1 MAQNPLFDLAGKVAL
16 ITGSSRGI
24 GRSIAEEYARAG
36 AKVVISSRKQD
47 ACDVV
52 TAAINAE
59 MGEGTAI
66 SVPCNIGR
74 KEDLER
80 LVQAVMAQ
88 WGRIDILVANA
99 AINPVYG
106 PLATVTDDA
115 WDKIMGTNLRSTW
128 QLCNMVLP
136 QMAERK
142 DGSVIVLSSIAG
154 LRGNPVIGA
163 YGVSK
168 AAEAALVRNLAVEYG
183 RANVRVNAIAPG
195 IIETDF
201 AKALTDNPDI
211 AKAVMRRAPLGRFG
225 KPVEIAGV
233 ALMLASAAGRF
244 MTGQLLVVDGGATV
258 GDPTMA

>member
-1 MAQNPLFDLAGKVAL
+1 MTHPLFDLSGKVAL

-24 GRSIAEEYARAG
+24 GRAIAEEYARAG
-36 AKVVISSRKQD
+36 AKVVISSRKLD
-47 ACDVV
+47 ACEAVRD
-52 TAAINAE
+52 AINAE
-59 MGEGTAI
+59 HGAGAAI
-66 SVPCNIGR
+66 AVACNIGR
-74 KEDLER
+74 KEDMQR
-80 LVQAVMAQ
+80 LVDETLSAF
-88 WGRIDILVANA
+88 GKIDVLVANA

-106 PLATVTDDA
+106 PLSTVTDEA

-128 QLCNMVLP
+128 QLCTMVIP
-136 QMAERK
+136 GMAERK

-183 RANVRVNAIAPG
+183 RENVRVNAIAPG
-195 IIETDF
+195 IVETDF

-233 ALMLASAAGRF
+233 ALMLAAPAGAF
-244 MTGQLLVVDGGATV
+244 MTGQLIVADGGATIA
-258 GDPTMA
+258 DPTIL

>member
-1 MAQNPLFDLAGKVAL
+1 MHPLFDLTGKVAL

-24 GRSIAEEYARAG
+24 GRAIAEEFAKVG

-47 ACDVV
+47 ACDIVRDEIV
-52 TAAINAE
+52 KAG
-59 MGEGTAI
+59 GEAI

-74 KEDLER
+74 KEDMER
-80 LVQAVMAQ
+80 LVAATMDK

-106 PLATVTDDA
+106 PLATVTDEA

-128 QLCNMVLP
+128 QLCNMVMP
-136 QMAERK
+136 QMAERQ

-201 AKALTDNPDI
+201 AKALTDNPAI
-211 AKAVMRRAPLGRFG
+211 AKAVANRAPLGRFG

-233 ALMLASAAGRF
+233 ALMLAGAAGRF
-244 MTGQLLVVDGGATV
+244 VTGQLIVADGGATI
-258 GDPTMA
+258 GDPTVV

>member
-1 MAQNPLFDLAGKVAL
+1 MTTHPLFDLTGKVAL

-24 GRSIAEEYARAG
+24 GKSIAQEYARAG
-36 AKVVISSRKQD
+36 AKVVISSRKID
-47 ACDVV
+47 ACLTVRDEII
-52 TAAINAE
+52 AA
-59 MGEGTAI
+59 GGQAI
-66 SVPCNIGR
+66 AVPCNIGR
-74 KEDLER
+74 KEDLQA
-80 LVQAVMAQ
+80 LVDATVAE

-106 PLATVTDDA
+106 PLASVSDDA
-115 WDKIMGTNLRSTW
+115 WDKIMGSNLRSTW
-128 QLCNMVLP
+128 QLCNMVIP
-136 QMAERK
+136 AMAERK
-142 DGSVIVLSSIAG
+142 DGTVIILSSIAG

-183 RANVRVNAIAPG
+183 RANIRVNAIAPG

-225 KPVEIAGV
+225 KPEEIAGV
-233 ALMLASAAGRF
+233 ALMLAAPAGNF
-244 MTGQLLVVDGGATV
+244 MTGQVLVADGGATIA
-258 GDPTMA
+258 DPTIL

>member
-1 MAQNPLFDLAGKVAL
+1 MTHPLFDLSGKVAL

-24 GRSIAEEYARAG
+24 GRAIAEEYARAG
-36 AKVVISSRKQD
+36 AKVVISSRKLD
-47 ACDVV
+47 ACEAVRDG
-52 TAAINAE
+52 INAE
-59 MGEGTAI
+59 HGAGTAI
-66 SVPCNIGR
+66 AVACNIGR
-74 KEDLER
+74 KEDMQR
-80 LVQAVMAQ
+80 LVDETLSAF
-88 WGRIDILVANA
+88 GKIDVLVANA

-106 PLATVTDDA
+106 PLSTVTDEA

-128 QLCNMVLP
+128 QLCTMVIP
-136 QMAERK
+136 GMAERK

-183 RANVRVNAIAPG
+183 RDNVRVNAIAPG
-195 IIETDF
+195 IVETDF

-233 ALMLASAAGRF
+233 ALMLAAPAGAF
-244 MTGQLLVVDGGATV
+244 MTGQLIVADGGATIA
-258 GDPTMA
+258 DPTIL

>member
-1 MAQNPLFDLAGKVAL
+1 MTHPLFDLSGKVAL

-24 GRSIAEEYARAG
+24 GRAIAEEYARAG
-36 AKVVISSRKQD
+36 AKVVISSRKLD
-47 ACDVV
+47 ACEAVRD
-52 TAAINAE
+52 AINAE
-59 MGEGTAI
+59 HGAGTAI
-66 SVPCNIGR
+66 AVACNIGR
-74 KEDLER
+74 KEDMQR
-80 LVQAVMAQ
+80 LVDETLAAF
-88 WGRIDILVANA
+88 GKIDVLVANA

-106 PLATVTDDA
+106 PLSTVTDEA

-128 QLCNMVLP
+128 QLCTMVIP
-136 QMAERK
+136 GMAERK

-183 RANVRVNAIAPG
+183 RDNVRVNAIAPG
-195 IIETDF
+195 IVETDF

-233 ALMLASAAGRF
+233 ALMLAAPAGAF
-244 MTGQLLVVDGGATV
+244 MTGQLIVADGGATIA
-258 GDPTMA
+258 DPTIL

>member
-1 MAQNPLFDLAGKVAL
+1 MTLHPLFDLTGKVAL

-24 GRSIAEEYARAG
+24 GKSIAQEYARAG
-36 AKVVISSRKQD
+36 AKVVISSRKID
-47 ACDVV
+47 ACLTVRDEII
-52 TAAINAE
+52 AAG
-59 MGEGTAI
+59 GEAI
-66 SVPCNIGR
+66 AVPCNIGR
-74 KEDLER
+74 KEDLQA
-80 LVQAVMAQ
+80 LVDATIAE

-106 PLATVTDDA
+106 PLASVSDDA
-115 WDKIMGTNLRSTW
+115 WDKIMGSNLRSTW
-128 QLCNMVLP
+128 QLCNMVIP
-136 QMAERK
+136 AMAERK
-142 DGSVIVLSSIAG
+142 DGTVIILSSIAG

-183 RANVRVNAIAPG
+183 RANIRVNAIAPG

-225 KPVEIAGV
+225 KPEEIAGV
-233 ALMLASAAGRF
+233 ALMLAAPAGNF
-244 MTGQLLVVDGGATV
+244 MTGQVLVADGGATIA
-258 GDPTMA
+258 DPTIL

>member
-1 MAQNPLFDLAGKVAL
+1 MTHPLFDLSGKVAL

-36 AKVVISSRKQD
+36 AKVVISSRKL
-47 ACDVV
+47 DVCEQV
-52 TAAINAE
+52 RDAINAE
-59 MGEGTAI
+59 CGAGTAI
-66 SVPCNIGR
+66 AVACNIGR
-74 KEDLER
+74 KEEMQR
-80 LVQAVMAQ
+80 LVDATLSAF
-88 WGRIDILVANA
+88 GKIDVLVANA

-106 PLATVTDDA
+106 PLGSVTDDA

-128 QLCNMVLP
+128 QLCNMVMP
-136 QMAERK
+136 GMAERK

-195 IIETDF
+195 IVETDF

-225 KPVEIAGV
+225 KPMEIAGI
-233 ALMLASAAGRF
+233 ALMLAAPAGAF
-244 MTGQLLVVDGGATV
+244 MTGQLVVADGGATIA
-258 GDPTMA
+258 DPTIL